1 MAQVNGLGPSP
12 ASEFDVVLNLPGDEA
27 LLIGEFGEF
36 IGGEP
41 GQTIQLNLNEG
52 GFIGEFFTANSGS
65 EVNIS
70 GGAVGSFFLA
80 RSGSEVNIS
89 GGTVLSIYSSGT
101 VNVSGGTISSS
112 FEAFDGSVLNI
123 SGGTVGSG
131 LTALS
136 NSEVNISGG
145 TVGSNIEA
153 FAESE
158 LNISGGTVGNIVA
171 LEASVVNIVGN
182 EFFVEGAEL
191 ETLLPGEPFAITD
204 QNVTLSG
211 LLADGEPF
219 SFDLDTTNSF
229 EVISSIRA

>member
-65 EVNIS
+65 EINIS

-89 GGTVLSIYSSGT
+89 GGTVGSFFDVSSG
-101 VNVSGGTISSS
+101 
-112 FEAFDGSVLNI
+112 SV
-123 SGGTVGSG
+123 
-131 LTALS
+131 
-136 NSEVNISGG
+136 VNISGG
-145 TVGSNIEA
+145 TRQ
-153 FAESE
+153 FRR
-158 LNISGGTVGNIVA
+158 L
-171 LEASVVNIVGN
+171 
-182 EFFVEGAEL
+182 F
-191 ETLLPGEPFAITD
+191 
-204 QNVTLSG
+204 
-211 LLADGEPF
+211 
-219 SFDLDTTNSF
+219 
-229 EVISSIRA
+229 